1 MHSRFI
7 DVAMHSLFAFCQC
20 LLLLLFL
27 NSALAGISTE
37 SMGYRESADLQ
48 FRRHIQA
55 IDHKRISD
63 TLPDSVFEEVQPQPE
78 QPGFHS
84 VYKFVLPGSLQFV
97 VLVSGGSSENPVGSE
112 GKVVHGGW
120 TSFHPGCR
128 AYISPGHLLN
138 EWLSFLPEKCDII
151 LLPGQ
156 FTLRTSLVLKKEQ
169 KIIGKAGVALSEPE
183 LRTELSFQLLI
194 DDSLTLWPVQVSA
207 HSSQFYS
214 NSLPVITTAADFS
227 GEYLMILGDHSG
239 VSNITLDAGD
249 ENLSLLAYRPTLLPD
264 FRLTQVFVPG
274 TSPQTPEREPSD
286 PNEND
291 PEQSENEG
299 DKQPDE
305 NAKKGSGG
313 RKGSQSTLRG
323 NSFSEQGGSD
333 DGSDDGDDD
342 DNGDKNGSS
351 TTLASLA
358 EVSSIDQ
365 LLEEILK
372 KLLQAEDPYELW
384 MHLSWLYQWTETHF
398 GRAAA
403 RELLRQLNSFMES
416 ESLEEEYFTGVIPPK
431 PAVLKKIFDQ
441 WPREDDVLAFMVKS
455 TLRSIPWENRES
467 LLTFLQD
474 RDSLGDG
481 ISDAEWIE
489 SYFFGDLPF
498 IDALHLLVKFFNGK
512 MFFISGIEHV
522 LNELLF
528 GHRYLG
534 FDPDSLN
541 KFTLFIHSPSLRRYE
556 GLLIAKTRGRL
567 AEMLLSPKEL
577 KEFRQ
582 GVVSFAR
589 SVVLGNLSE
598 RLKKGFRSEGAYNKG
613 LIEMLPEDL
622 VARLE
627 AELSS
632 MSQGTRPQPQK
643 ELKESGDSGYIEMAS
658 AGHSL
663 HSSSSSLVSSLSS
676 GRSSFSTD
684 EGVVTGSD
692 ERETMSET
700 YLSLDGSDYM
710 NMSPQGSSP
719 RSLRKSTSQR
729 NSLLDTLFRG
739 SSFRGS
745 VRSVSSLGSDKDKKK
760 TKKVK
765 RRPLVSHKPPPPSSS
780 SSAAEDTAQTND
792 SLLFSIYLN
801 NPEFM
806 SEIGPILHAYFIR
819 LMEAAGMA
827 ENLDLKLLM
836 ISAAPD
842 DWLRAFL
849 KYYDKLHDSNREG
862 ILQLLKQV
870 LEKERY
876 KQIIKIMHRYVQKKR
891 KK

>member
-1 MHSRFI
+1 MYSRFK
-7 DVAMHSLFAFCQC
+7 DVAMHFLFAFFCQC

-55 IDHKRISD
+55 IDHQRISD

-78 QPGFHS
+78 QPGFHW
-84 VYKFVLPGSLQFV
+84 VYKFLLPGSLQFV
-97 VLVSGGSSENPVGSE
+97 VLASEGNSENPTGTK
-112 GKVVHGGW
+112 GKVIQGW
-120 TSFHPGCR
+120 ASFHPGCR

-138 EWLSFLPEKCDII
+138 EWLSFLPAKCDVI
-151 LLPGQ
+151 LLPGV
-156 FTLRTSLVLKKEQ
+156 FTLRSSLLLKKEQ
-169 KIIGKAGVALSEPE
+169 RIIGKVSKALSEPE
-183 LRTELSFQLLI
+183 PRTELSFQLLI
-194 DDSLTLWPVQVSA
+194 DDSLTLWPVQASA

-214 NSLPVITTAADFS
+214 NSLPVITIASDFS
-227 GEYLMILGDHSG
+227 GEYLMILGDYSG

-264 FRLTQVFVPG
+264 FRLIQVFVPG

-291 PEQSENEG
+291 PEQSETEG

-313 RKGSQSTLRG
+313 RKDSQSTLRG
-323 NSFSEQGGSD
+323 NSFSAQGGSD
-333 DGSDDGDDD
+333 DGSDED
-342 DNGDKNGSS
+342 GDKNGSS
-351 TTLASLA
+351 TTLLASLA

-365 LLEEILK
+365 LLEELLK

-384 MHLSWLYQWTETHF
+384 IHLNWLYQWTEKHF
-398 GRAAA
+398 GRASA
-403 RELLRQLNSFMES
+403 RELLRQLNSFMEI

-431 PAVLKKIFDQ
+431 PSVLKEIFDQ

-455 TLRSIPWENRES
+455 TLKSIPWENRES
-467 LLTFLQD
+467 LLTFLQG
-474 RDSLGDG
+474 RDALGDG
-481 ISDAEWIE
+481 ISDTEWIE

-498 IDALHLLVKFFNGK
+498 IDALHLLVEFFNGK

-528 GHRYLG
+528 RHRYLG
-534 FDPDSLN
+534 FDPDSLV
-541 KFTLFIHSPSLRRYE
+541 KFTMFIHSPSLMRYE
-556 GLLIAKTRGRL
+556 NLLIAKTRGRL
-567 AEMLLSPKEL
+567 AEVLLNPKEL

-582 GVVSFAR
+582 GVVDFAR
-589 SVVLGNLSE
+589 SVVLGNPSD
-598 RLKKGFRSEGAYNKG
+598 RLKKGFRAEKADKKVF
-613 LIEMLPEDL
+613 IEMLPENL

-627 AELSS
+627 AELSY
-632 MSQGTRPQPQK
+632 MSQGTRPQTQK
-643 ELKESGDSGYIEMAS
+643 ELKESGDSGYIDMAS

-663 HSSSSSLVSSLSS
+663 HSSSSSLVSLLS
-676 GRSSFSTD
+676 GPSSFSTD
-684 EGVVTGSD
+684 EGVATGSD

-700 YLSLDGSDYM
+700 YLSLDSSDYM
-710 NMSPQGSSP
+710 NMSPQGQSP
-719 RSLRKSTSQR
+719 RSLRKSTRQR

-739 SSFRGS
+739 GSFRGS
-745 VRSVSSLGSDKDKKK
+745 VRSLSSLGSDKDKKK
-760 TKKVK
+760 PKKIK
-765 RRPLVSHKPPPPSSS
+765 RRPLVSHKPHPLSSS
-780 SSAAEDTAQTND
+780 SSAAEDTVQTSD

-801 NPEFM
+801 NPEFI
-806 SEIGPILHAYFIR
+806 SEIGPILHAYFIKI
-819 LMEAAGMA
+819 MEASGMA
-827 ENLDLKLLM
+827 ENLDLELLM

-849 KYYDKLHDSNREG
+849 KYYDQLHDSNREG